1 MSRIL
6 LDKDPYTGISQY
18 HEYDHITDTSTFV
31 SEGDAE
37 PALELNRR
45 IKNEID
51 VDKGIKQDWWF
62 YASIPAI
69 FQVKLL
75 AEKGIDVYKKEHG
88 ARLSKVL
95 EDPEYSHL
103 KLTRKKHLIKSH
115 D

>member
-1 MSRIL
+1 MSRSLIST
-6 LDKDPYTGISQY
+6 DPFTGIKQY
-18 HEYDHITDTSTFV
+18 HDYDAETDTSKFISV
-31 SEGDAE
+31 GDAE

-51 VDKGIKQDWWF
+51 IDNGIKKDWWF

-69 FQVKLL
+69 FQVKLM

-103 KLTRKKHLIKSH
+103 KLTRKKHIIKAH